1 MKRQNDKLIEMHSL
15 GSNCNTNAIRTI
27 MQYYGYSL
35 DEDVVFGLGSGLG
48 FIYQY
53 YSNNESYFL
62 SGKNESLE
70 LNIATLFSGTVI
82 SHSFDDP
89 DRAWQEAKA
98 YVDMGIPI
106 ILDLSI
112 THLPY
117 FGPYLEE
124 IKNIGFGLHN
134 AILAGYDEKEQTVML
149 LDHRW
154 SKPQVIPMQMFRES
168 RNIQNVE
175 VNPRGAFRAFVL
187 PSPPST
193 IDDEIE
199 YALRL
204 NISRLLYPFAF
215 KMGLPGLK
223 MFYREVNTM
232 AKVGLNDD
240 SRKAIG
246 TFATLMEK
254 LGTGG
259 GNFRRMYSNFLKKIS
274 KIDRFSPLKQIGKQ
288 YSECAMMWKKLSI
301 AMADWSLNDNAESA
315 ECSCTVLDQLVRME
329 FECAEGIRAFLE
341 HHDYI

>member
-1 MKRQNDKLIEMHSL
+1 MKKQNKRLIELHSL
-15 GSNCNTNAIRTI
+15 GSNCNTNATKTI
-27 MQYYGYSL
+27 LQYYGYSL

-53 YSNNESYFL
+53 YSNIDSYFL

-70 LNIATLFSGTVI
+70 LNIATLFGGTVI

-98 YVDMGIPI
+98 CVDLDIPI
-106 ILDLSI
+106 MLDLSI

-117 FGPYLEE
+117 FTPYLEG

-134 AILAGYDEKEQTVML
+134 AILAGYDEEEQTVML

-154 SKPQVIPMQMFRES
+154 SKPQVIPMQALRDS
-168 RNIQNVE
+168 RSIQNVE
-175 VNPRGAFRAFVL
+175 VNPRGAFRAMLL
-187 PSPPST
+187 PEPPAT
-193 IDDEIE
+193 IHDEIE

-204 NISRLLYPFAF
+204 NVSRLLHPFAF

-223 MFYREVNTM
+223 TFRKEIDVIAHAGLDDDRREAV
-232 AKVGLNDD
+232 
-240 SRKAIG
+240 G

-259 GNFRRMYSNFLKKIS
+259 GNFRRMYGNFLKKIS
-274 KIDRFSPLKQIGKQ
+274 TMDGFSSLQQIGKQ
-288 YSECAMMWKKLSI
+288 YSQCATLWKQLSI
-301 AMADWSLNDNAESA
+301 NMTDWSEHDNAEAA
-315 ECSCTVLDQLVRME
+315 EQSCAILDQLVRME
-329 FECAEGIRAFLE
+329 YECVEKIYGFL
-341 HHDYI
+341 HH